1 MKEETL
7 TEGLP
12 DTEGP
17 TLSSAVGGPL
27 TTKPKHSLRNYG
39 SGAVS
44 R

>member
-17 TLSSAVGGPL
+17 SLSSAVGGPL